1 MVYLFLADGF
11 EEVEALTP
19 LDMLRRAQIP
29 VATVGIGGEYIRGA
43 HNIVVKA
50 DLAPSDV
57 VLDDMTALIL
67 PGGMP
72 GTLNLEKSNFVQ
84 HAIVY
89 AMERDLTVAAIC
101 AAPSILGHAG
111 YLNGRKATCFP
122 GFEDALVGAIV
133 QNDPLVWDGN
143 VLTAKGAGVALDFA
157 LALVTRLANAE
168 LSAEIRGAIQC
179 R

>member
-19 LDMLRRAQIP
+19 LDMLRRAQIS
-29 VATVGIGGEYIRGA
+29 VATVGIGGEYIRGT
-43 HNIVVKA
+43 HDIVVKA
-50 DLAPSDV
+50 DLASSDV
-57 VLDDMTALIL
+57 ILDDMTAVIL

-72 GTLNLEKSNFVQ
+72 GTLNLEKSDDVQ
-84 HAIVY
+84 RAIAY
-89 AMERDLTVAAIC
+89 ALEHELTVAAIC
-101 AAPSILGHAG
+101 AAPSILGHKG

-122 GFEDALVGAIV
+122 GFEDALVGAIM

-157 LALVTRLANAE
+157 LALVAHLANAE

>member
-29 VATVGIGGEYIRGA
+29 VCTVGIGDEYIRGA
-43 HNIVVKA
+43 HDIVVKA
-50 DLAPSDV
+50 DCAPSDM
-57 VLDDMTALIL
+57 VLDNMSAVIL

-72 GTLNLEKSNFVQ
+72 GTLNLEKSDDVQ
-84 HAIVY
+84 RAVAY
-89 AMERDLTVAAIC
+89 AMANDVTVAAIC

-111 YLNGRKATCFP
+111 YLKGRNATCFP
-122 GFEDALVGAIV
+122 GFEADLVGSTALDEAV
-133 QNDPLVWDGN
+133 VWDGN
-143 VLTAKGAGVALDFA
+143 ILTARGAGVALEFA
-157 LALVTRLANAE
+157 FELVSRLASKE
-168 LSAEIRGAIQC
+168 KSAEIRGAIQC